1 MAVYVSS
8 QMIKDEALVIPETR
22 LRSLLCVDDNPG
34 NLKLIGIYMTRRPDI
49 RLLTAMDGKSG
60 LEIAWISRPEVI
72 VTDINLPDMS
82 GFKILEI
89 LRADPATKRIPIIA
103 LSANSL
109 PLNVE
114 SGLEAGFFRY
124 LTKPVQANEFLK
136 TLDLA
141 LAQAEKNSAMMANR
155 VGQQ

>member
-1 MAVYVSS
+1 
-8 QMIKDEALVIPETR
+8 MIKDEARVAPGTR
-22 LRSLLCVDDNPG
+22 LRTLLCVDDNPG
-34 NLKLIGIYMTRRPDI
+34 NLKLVELFMMRRPDM
-49 RLLTAMDGKSG
+49 RLLTAVDGKSG
-60 LEIAWISRPEVI
+60 LEIAWVSLPEVI

-89 LRADPATKRIPIIA
+89 LRADPATAHIPVIA

-124 LTKPVQANEFLK
+124 LTKPILASEFLK
-136 TLDLA
+136 TLDMA
-141 LAQAEKNSAMMANR
+141 LAYAEKHSAR
-155 VGQQ
+155 ITIGEGQQ